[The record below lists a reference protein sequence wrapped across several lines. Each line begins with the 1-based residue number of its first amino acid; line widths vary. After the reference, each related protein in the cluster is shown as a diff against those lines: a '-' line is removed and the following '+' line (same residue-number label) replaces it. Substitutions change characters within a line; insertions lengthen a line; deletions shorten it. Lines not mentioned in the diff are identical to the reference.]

1 MRGFYIFV
9 GQKTDIMI
17 DKKAL
22 RQQIRELKKKF
33 TSEQL
38 SLESEKIMEKLSNN
52 SDFQQSEIV
61 MLYASLPDEVQTFPF
76 IEKWRNRKRII
87 LPTVV
92 GDDIIPVELTAG
104 SGMVEG
110 DFHIL
115 EPENNPYN
123 GPLDLIVV
131 PGMAFDRRGHRL
143 GRGKGYYD
151 RFLIKYPEVKTIGI
165 CFDFQL
171 LDEVPA
177 EPHDQLIDEI
187 ISL

>member
-1 MRGFYIFV
+1 MEKNILRKEIRAR
-9 GQKTDIMI
+9 
-17 DKKAL
+17 KKAH
-22 RQQIRELKKKF
+22 IP
-33 TSEQL
+33 EQL
-38 SLESEKIMEKLSNN
+38 AAESAQIMQKLAVHP
-52 SDFQQSEIV
+52 DFQRAGIV
-61 MLYASLPDEVQTFPF
+61 MLYASLPDEVQTLDF
-76 IEKWRNRKRII
+76 IGEWRNRKRII

-115 EPENNPYN
+115 EPENHPYE

-131 PGMAFDRRGHRL
+131 PGMAFDRKGHRL

-165 CFDFQL
+165 CFSFQL

-177 EPHDQLIDEI
+177 EPHDQVIDEI

>member
-1 MRGFYIFV
+1 
-9 GQKTDIMI
+9 
-17 DKKAL
+17 
-22 RQQIRELKKKF
+22 
-33 TSEQL
+33 
-38 SLESEKIMEKLSNN
+38 
-52 SDFQQSEIV
+52 
-61 MLYASLPDEVQTFPF
+61 MLYASLPDEVQTLDF
-76 IEKWRNRKRII
+76 IEEWKKRKHII

-92 GDDIIPVELTAG
+92 GDDIIPMELTADCP
-104 SGMVEG
+104 MVEG
-110 DFHIL
+110 SFHIL
-115 EPENNPYN
+115 EPQSNQYA

-131 PGMAFDRRGHRL
+131 PGMAFDRQGHRL

>member
-76 IEKWRNRKRII
+76 IEKWRNRKRIRI
-87 LPTVV
+87 LY
-92 GDDIIPVELTAG
+92 IQ
-104 SGMVEG
+104 
-110 DFHIL
+110 
-115 EPENNPYN
+115 
-123 GPLDLIVV
+123 
-131 PGMAFDRRGHRL
+131 R
-143 GRGKGYYD
+143 
-151 RFLIKYPEVKTIGI
+151 VK
-165 CFDFQL
+165 L
-171 LDEVPA
+171 
-177 EPHDQLIDEI
+177 
-187 ISL
+187 

>member
-1 MRGFYIFV
+1 M
-9 GQKTDIMI
+9 
-17 DKKAL
+17 DKQELRRHIRQLKKSYAPESLQQQSRQIL
-22 RQQIRELKKKF
+22 RQ
-33 TSEQL
+33 L
-38 SLESEKIMEKLSNN
+38 SCHP
-52 SDFQQSEIV
+52 DFQQAEYV
-61 MLYASLPDEVQTFPF
+61 MLYASLPDEVQTLDF
-76 IEKWRNRKRII
+76 IEEWKKRKHII

-92 GDDIIPVELTAG
+92 GDDIIPMELTADCP
-104 SGMVEG
+104 MVEG
-110 DFHIL
+110 SFHIL
-115 EPENNPYN
+115 EPQSNQYA

-131 PGMAFDRRGHRL
+131 PGMAFDRQGHRL